1 MNLQKINGKKFQKIS
16 KITHFLRV
24 ERNALYDC
32 SLYI

>member
-1 MNLQKINGKKFQKIS
+1 MNLQKINPKKFVIS

-32 SLYI
+32 SLNI